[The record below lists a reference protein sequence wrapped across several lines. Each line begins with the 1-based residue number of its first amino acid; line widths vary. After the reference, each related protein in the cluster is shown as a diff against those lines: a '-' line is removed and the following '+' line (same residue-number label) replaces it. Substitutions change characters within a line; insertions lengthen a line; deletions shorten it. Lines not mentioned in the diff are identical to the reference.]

1 MDERDERDD
10 LERLLARLD
19 AVEPPADFV
28 AGVMARVRQGEVAR
42 WSRWQQAAFGAAYAL
57 ALALLAILA
66 FATGAAMEHSGVRDL
81 VQLAARDVAAVKASP
96 SIYLSALADA
106 MPWLHLAA
114 LAIDALVL
122 ALCTRLLLKV
132 AAPRAAGGV
141 LA

>member
-1 MDERDERDD
+1 MDERDERDEM
-10 LERLLARLD
+10 ERLLARLN

-42 WSRWQQAAFGAAYAL
+42 WSRWQQAAFGAAYVL
-57 ALALLAILA
+57 TLVLLAVLA

-81 VQLAARDVAAVKASP
+81 LQLAARDIEAVKTSP
-96 SIYLSALADA
+96 GLYASALLEA

-114 LAIDALVL
+114 LALDGLVL
-122 ALCTRLLLKV
+122 ALSTRLLLKV
-132 AAPRAAGGV
+132 AAPRVAGGV